1 MSVFNKSK
9 LTNLRKRIEKTIQQS
24 IQEEYDLE
32 KCPYAQKILDSI
44 ADCLETIEECYD
56 ECCDDRDKEL
66 RKEKAEYLTEYRRTD
81 VMCECGKEMYIANI
95 YEHQK
100 FACPLRHRPTKPT
113 YDKLI
118 VSRSDENSITLC
130 MTTIE
135 EYGKKTKAYMNF
147 GADFLTRERCDEDWK
162 ELKELT
168 KKVGR
173 PLSSLVVFKKRMKA
187 EYNLDLPSSIKL
199 NP

>member
-9 LTNLRKRIEKTIQQS
+9 LTNLRKRIEKTQQS

-32 KCPYAQKILDSI
+32 KCPYAQRILDSI

-56 ECCDDRDKEL
+56 ECYDDREKEL
-66 RKEKAEYLTEYRRTD
+66 RKEKKEYLAEYIRQD

-118 VSRSDENSITLC
+118 VSRSDENDIKLR

-135 EYGKKTKAYMNF
+135 DYGKKTKAYMNF

-168 KKVGR
+168 QKVGR
-173 PLSSLVVFKKRMKA
+173 PLSSLVVFKRRMKT